1 MVNNMKIMIPAL
13 GGDASAMDNVDTSLV
28 FSDGEGG
35 ADYPQ

>member
-13 GGDASAMDNVDTSLV
+13 GGDASAMDSVDTGLV
-28 FSDGEGG
+28 FSDGLSG